1 MFEDDI
7 AKLAEENEED
17 DDDDDQGLILD
28 QVVAGNMILGDGE
41 GEEDNSCLIML
52 EKEWQEAQRQKEK
65 EVPVDKNSAG
75 FILGGSGR
83 PFQNKSNL
91 FDQSL
96 ISSSQLHNNQKN
108 NQTQN
113 NIVFF
118 FDEDGLGQ
126 DSEAFLDDEIELA
139 VAKGEKFIKTQKI
152 EFGGR

>member
-1 MFEDDI
+1 
-7 AKLAEENEED
+7 
-17 DDDDDQGLILD
+17 
-28 QVVAGNMILGDGE
+28 
-41 GEEDNSCLIML
+41 
-52 EKEWQEAQRQKEK
+52 
-65 EVPVDKNSAG
+65 
-75 FILGGSGR
+75 
-83 PFQNKSNL
+83 
-91 FDQSL
+91 L